1 MREELNKYKSG
12 MLTAKDLDGGEDEGI
27 TADDADGAGGASE
40 GEGEVKQVRL
50 RRSSTLFF

>member
-12 MLTAKDLDGGEDEGI
+12 ILTAKDLDGGEDEGI

-40 GEGEVKQVRL
+40 SEVEVKQVSR
-50 RRSSTLFF
+50 